1 MIGFRK
7 TACVA
12 IAAVGLSVS
21 INSTAIASDA
31 AELEASAKASLA
43 ELLAGNENA
52 ATLMK
57 EAKAVLVFP
66 TIGKA
71 GFIIGV
77 EGGDG
82 AMLKGG
88 KAVGYYRSLGA
99 SYGLQAGI
107 TKVSYAMFF
116 LDDASVAYLDK
127 SSGWEIGTGPTVVI
141 ADKGLGKKLSTTT
154 LRDGVY
160 AFFYGQTGLMAGIS
174 LQGTKITKITPDA
187 EAESE

>member
-7 TACVA
+7 TSITA
-12 IAAVGLSVS
+12 IAALGLAVS
-21 INSTAIASDA
+21 ISSEALASDA
-31 AELEASAKASLA
+31 AELAASAKASLA

-107 TKVSYAMFF
+107 SKVSYAMFF
-116 LDDASVAYLDK
+116 LDDASLAYLDK

-141 ADKGLGKKLSTTT
+141 ADAGLGKKLSTTT

-160 AFFYGQTGLMAGIS
+160 AFFYSQAGLMAGIG